1 MGADGGLIGVWAC
14 WVWCGVVCSKEMKE
28 LVTSLLHKDPSMRP
42 SVTAVLK
49 SPYLQAFITM
59 QISYTIQR
67 GERRAP
73 AAADDSTRKA
83 CSRREVLD
91 PADASS
97 GPRGWRG
104 WLLSAL
110 RCGWCGDG
118 GARHAAT
125 GRRRGRRPE
134 RLAARPT
141 EAAAATAAAGSSLA
155 GAAAGADLQGGR
167 EACSG
172 VDRPSRQA
180 AVLML
185 VVCLSVCLCGAQRSP
200 PGQQQGGGGAWPAS
214 PLLQSPS
221 PEQARVS
228 ERQQT
233 QPHTPLSR
241 KTSRRGGRLT
251 SPLPVGGRAWDMCGI
266 PVYQQQQ
273 QQMQVRP
280 QHHHYSPQQQYQQYQ
295 YQQQQAEAA
304 AARDRLWAEKER
316 QLVQQQKEAHDA
328 AAKREFLARQDQARA
343 NRMRA
348 EGDLYGDAA
357 CSPVQQQHQQ
367 QQYGAWTW
375 QTDAVS

>member
-1 MGADGGLIGVWAC
+1 
-14 WVWCGVVCSKEMKE
+14 
-28 LVTSLLHKDPSMRP
+28 
-42 SVTAVLK
+42 
-49 SPYLQAFITM
+49 M
-59 QISYTIQR
+59 Q
-67 GERRAP
+67 P
-73 AAADDSTRKA
+73 PADDEGDDRSVSPPDPRKQQQ
-83 CSRREVLD
+83 
-91 PADASS
+91 PQQQ
-97 GPRGWRG
+97 
-104 WLLSAL
+104 
-110 RCGWCGDG
+110 
-118 GARHAAT
+118 
-125 GRRRGRRPE
+125 
-134 RLAARPT
+134 AARSP
-141 EAAAATAAAGSSLA
+141 A
-155 GAAAGADLQGGR
+155 LQLVRTCREGGGMLVCR
-167 EACSG
+167 
-172 VDRPSRQA
+172 DRPNRQG

-214 PLLQSPS
+214 PILQSPS
-221 PEQARVS
+221 PDQARVS
-228 ERQQT
+228 GSRQT
-233 QPHTPLSR
+233 PHTPLSR

-251 SPLPVGGRAWDMCGI
+251 SPLPVGGRAWDMRGI

-273 QQMQVRP
+273 QMQARP